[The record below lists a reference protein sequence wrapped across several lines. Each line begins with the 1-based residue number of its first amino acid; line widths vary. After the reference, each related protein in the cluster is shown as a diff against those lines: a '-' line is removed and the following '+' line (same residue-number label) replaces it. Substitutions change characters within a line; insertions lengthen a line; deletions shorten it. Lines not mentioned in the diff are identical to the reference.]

1 MLGDKVGAE
10 EAEKLGMIY
19 KVFADDIFSKETI
32 LLAEKLSAMPTRSL
46 AMTKHALNYSF
57 TQNFEEQ
64 LALEDK
70 LQQEAA
76 LTYDY
81 REGVEAFMQKRSPV
95 FKGE

>member
-1 MLGDKVGAE
+1 MV
-10 EAEKLGMIY
+10 Y
-19 KVFADDIFSKETI
+19 KVYADESFLKDTMA
-32 LLAEKLSAMPTRSL
+32 LAEKLAAMPTRSL

-81 REGVEAFMQKRSPV
+81 REGVEAFMQKRTPLLRRIMNCVSSILL
-95 FKGE
+95 FH